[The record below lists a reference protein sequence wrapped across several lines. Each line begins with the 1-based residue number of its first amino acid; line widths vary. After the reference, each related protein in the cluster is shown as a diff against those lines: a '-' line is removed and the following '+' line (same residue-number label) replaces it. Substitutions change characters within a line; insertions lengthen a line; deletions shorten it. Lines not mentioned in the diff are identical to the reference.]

1 MFASQVMNASIV
13 AMFGCIIPEPNA
25 VVTISLSNVS
35 VTTHVLYLYQFN
47 IDFAKSSALPLITS
61 FEKPFSRIFIGI
73 ISPMTPVEATPTY
86 SF

>member
-13 AMFGCIIPEPNA
+13 AMFGCIIPEPFATPA

-35 VTTHVLYLYQFN
+35 VTTHVFVSLSVVN

-61 FEKPFSRIFIGI
+61 FENHFQ
-73 ISPMTPVEATPTY
+73 EY
-86 SF
+86 SLASFHR